1 MLAGTP
7 YDKGIRKNQL
17 SGSYGDFLPV
27 HVQSNGQRYP
37 TDILYFKTAESEGEV
52 IHPTQKP
59 VEMGRYF
66 VRTYSNPGDV
76 ILDNTS
82 GSGSFVV
89 AALLEGR
96 NFVAIEKNKD
106 VALFKKKKVDYIK
119 ATKQRLYNAWISMPR
134 AKKISVKELNV
145 IKDFENVKNNSQEE
159 RKIMGD

>member
-1 MLAGTP
+1 
-7 YDKGIRKNQL
+7 
-17 SGSYGDFLPV
+17 
-27 HVQSNGQRYP
+27 
-37 TDILYFKTAESEGEV
+37 
-52 IHPTQKP
+52 

-66 VRTYSNPGDV
+66 VRTYSNPGDI

-106 VALFKKKKVDYIK
+106 VALFKNKEIDYIK
-119 ATKQRLYNAWISMPR
+119 ATKQRLYKAWISMPQE
-134 AKKISVKELNV
+134 KKVTVKKLNV
-145 IKDFENVKNNSQEE
+145 IKVFEDAKDSSPKE